1 MDDRS
6 NTHGPC
12 GLGTYGGFVGRSA
25 VDPDTGEILAPSPE
39 VLTPEKK
46 RSRKYSRARAMA
58 ALLQCRDLA
67 GCHAWMQS
75 KSSPVAIHTKPGAV
89 RSGFFTGLQSCGLV
103 HLCAHCQPK
112 IAARRAGEVQ
122 TAVDAWTSEGGA
134 VLLVTLTLSH
144 GRSDPLAATL
154 SALKSAGQRLAQH
167 RAFKALAPSVGLV
180 GRIVATE
187 YTHGANGWHPH
198 QHQLWFVRAGVDRE
212 AVKAVLHPAW
222 SASLQRSGF
231 TASEAHGVRVDG
243 GERAAQYVAKM
254 STGSAWTLAD
264 ELTRSGSKAGRHGSR
279 SVWEI
284 LDTWADKSAAQVEK
298 AQAAALLHEYAAA
311 TRGTKALKWSPGLK
325 RRFSISDVSDEVLVE
340 EVQDETT
347 RLVTLVE
354 AEGWRHVLRHRAQ
367 PHVLT
372 AAEDGGAEGVSALV
386 GALSRASRKDRKVDR
401 PPASAPAPGA
411 DGPPSGLPALPVQQA
426 SGAP

>member
-6 NTHGPC
+6 THPGGC
-12 GLGTYGGFVGRSA
+12 GLGTYGRFVRHA
-25 VDPDTGEILAPSPE
+25 AIDPETGEILAPSPE
-39 VLTPEKK
+39 ALTPEKK

-58 ALLQCRDLA
+58 ALLQSRDLA

-75 KSSPVAIHTKPGAV
+75 KAAPVAVHTKPGAV

-122 TAVDAWTSEGGA
+122 AAVDAWTAEGGA

-144 GRSDPLAATL
+144 GRADPLATTL
-154 SALKSAGQRLAQH
+154 SALKGAGQRMARH
-167 RAFKALAPSVGLV
+167 RAFAAAARAVGLL

-212 AVKAVLHPAW
+212 ALKAALDPVW

-254 STGSAWTLAD
+254 STGDAWTLAD
-264 ELTRSGSKAGRHGSR
+264 ELTRSGSKVGRNGSR
-279 SVWEI
+279 SIWEI
-284 LDTWADKSAAQVEK
+284 LDTWADKGAAKTDK

-325 RRFSISDVSDEVLVE
+325 KRFSLDEVADEVLAE
-340 EVQDETT
+340 EAQDETT
-347 RLVTLVE
+347 KLVTLVE
-354 AEGWRHVLRHRAQ
+354 ADDWRHVLRHRAQ
-367 PHVLT
+367 ADVLT
-372 AAEDGGAEGVSALV
+372 VAEDAGASGVHDLV
-386 GALSRASRKDRKVDR
+386 GALSRACKSQDLTRLER
-401 PPASAPAPGA
+401 ASAEPGKDPGSA
-411 DGPPSGLPALPVQQA
+411 GVCGQILSTSPT
-426 SGAP
+426 

>member
-1 MDDRS
+1 MAE
-6 NTHGPC
+6 P
-12 GLGTYGGFVGRSA
+12 LGTYGGFVGQTA
-25 VDPDTGEILAPSPE
+25 IDPETGEILAPSPE
-39 VLTPEKK
+39 ALTPEKK
-46 RSRKYSRARAMA
+46 RSRKYGRARAMA
-58 ALLQCRDLA
+58 ALLQSRDLA

-75 KSSPVAIHTKPGAV
+75 KASPVAVHTKPGTT

-122 TAVDAWTSEGGA
+122 AAVDAWTAEGGG

-144 GRSDPLAATL
+144 GRTDPLAATL
-154 SALKSAGQRLAQH
+154 GALKDAGRRLAQH
-167 RAFKALAPSVGLV
+167 RTFKAIAPAVGLL

-212 AVKAVLHPAW
+212 ALKAALDPAW

-254 STGSAWTLAD
+254 STGDAWTLAD
-264 ELTRSGSKAGRHGSR
+264 ELTRSGSKVGRNGSR

-284 LDTWADKSAAQVEK
+284 LDTWADKGAEKADK

-325 RRFSISDVSDEVLVE
+325 KRFSLAEVADEVLAE
-340 EVQDETT
+340 EAEDETT

-354 AEGWRHVLRHRAQ
+354 ADDWRHVLRHRAQ
-367 PHVLT
+367 AGVLT
-372 AAEDGGAEGVSALV
+372 VAEDHGARGVAELV
-386 GALSRASRKDRKVDR
+386 Q
-401 PPASAPAPGA
+401 
-411 DGPPSGLPALPVQQA
+411 GLREA
-426 SGAP
+426 SGRANGWPDLAQATEELGQYPDGRQPLPDT

>member
-1 MDDRS
+1 MAE
-6 NTHGPC
+6 T
-12 GLGTYGGFVGRSA
+12 LGTYGGFVRHTA
-25 VDPDTGEILAPSPE
+25 IDPETGEILAPSPE
-39 VLTPEKK
+39 ALTPEKK
-46 RSRKYSRARAMA
+46 RSRKYGRARAMA
-58 ALLQCRDLA
+58 ALLQSRDLA

-75 KSSPVAIHTKPGAV
+75 KASPVAVHTKPGTA

-122 TAVDAWTSEGGA
+122 AAVDAWMAEGGA

-144 GRSDPLAATL
+144 GRADPLAATL
-154 SALKSAGQRLAQH
+154 GALKGAGQRLARH
-167 RAFKALAPSVGLV
+167 RAFAAAARAVGLL

-198 QHQLWFVRAGVDRE
+198 QHQLWFVRADVDRE
-212 AVKAVLHPAW
+212 ALKAALDPAW

-254 STGSAWTLAD
+254 STGDAWTLAD
-264 ELTRSGSKAGRHGSR
+264 ELTRSGSKVGRNGSR

-284 LDTWADKSAAQVEK
+284 LDTWADKGAEKADK

-325 RRFSISDVSDEVLVE
+325 KRFSLVEVADEVLAE
-340 EVQDETT
+340 EAQDETT

-354 AEGWRHVLRHRAQ
+354 ADDWRHVLRHRAQ
-367 PHVLT
+367 AGVLT
-372 AAEDGGAEGVSALV
+372 VAEDHGARGVAELV
-386 GALSRASRKDRKVDR
+386 Q
-401 PPASAPAPGA
+401 
-411 DGPPSGLPALPVQQA
+411 GLREA
-426 SGAP
+426 SGRANGRPDLSQATEELGQYPDSRQPLPDT